1 MKIKDF
7 VVNAIEMFVKIFVR
21 GLCRL
26 EPHGEQVFSVIVQ
39 LNVQFVQT
47 PNPIQDFFTE
57 KAVVLRRLVLL
68 EFNAKVKVERLLEHV
83 LRDVLQFRQSEKCE
97 LVQVVLGALQ
107 DGLVPLFATYGRHV
121 VALHHAKVRKHS
133 VKQIRKMKHYRVPT
147 NVTKKLR
154 EFKEGAFIDLFLLS
168 LFRSKTVV
176 KILLVSKCRKNQLRI
191 ILV

>member
-26 EPHGEQVFSVIVQ
+26 EPHSEQVFGVIVQ
-39 LNVQFVQT
+39 LNVEFVQT

-57 KAVVLRRLVLL
+57 KAVVLRRLMLL

-97 LVQVVLGALQ
+97 LVQVVLGALK
-107 DGLVPLFATYGRHV
+107 DGPVPLFATYGRHV

-133 VKQIRKMKHYRVPT
+133 VKQIRKMPT